1 MLSIRSSV
9 WTLLMRMVTR
19 SADEDLEANYDENEM
34 EQLQEGRQE
43 QYDGLEWEEIE
54 KR

>member
-9 WTLLMRMVTR
+9 WTLLMMVTR
-19 SADEDLEANYDENEM
+19 SADEDMEANYDKNEM
-34 EQLQEGRQE
+34 EQLEEGRQE
-43 QYDGLEWEEIE
+43 QYDGLEGEEIE